1 MKTRTQ
7 QIRLA
12 ELIRDVKKHP
22 HKEELIEIMYQQV
35 QDESDNRFQMY
46 KSIPNIELLVAK

>member
-12 ELIRDVKKHP
+12 ELIKDVKKHP

-35 QDESDNRFQMY
+35 QDENDYRFCM
-46 KSIPNIELLVAK
+46 